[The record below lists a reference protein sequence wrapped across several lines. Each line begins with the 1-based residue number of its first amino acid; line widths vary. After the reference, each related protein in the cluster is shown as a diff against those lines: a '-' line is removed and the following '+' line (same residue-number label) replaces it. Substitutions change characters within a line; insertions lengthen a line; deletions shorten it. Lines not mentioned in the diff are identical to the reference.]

1 MFEFIVKILNNISKK
16 GSNFILF
23 KGYGSCYLLVYNK
36 KKWFYLFNIDYYF
49 LVLIF
54 DNSIFRF
61 IIKKRL

>member
-36 KKWFYLFNIDYYF
+36 KEMI
-49 LVLIF
+49 V
-54 DNSIFRF
+54 F
-61 IIKKRL
+61 I